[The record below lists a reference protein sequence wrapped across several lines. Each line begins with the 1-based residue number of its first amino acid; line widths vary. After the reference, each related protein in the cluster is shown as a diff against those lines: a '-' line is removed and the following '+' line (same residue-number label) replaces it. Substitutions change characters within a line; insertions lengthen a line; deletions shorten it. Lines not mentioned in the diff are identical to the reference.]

1 MVFVSNSRRVGENL
15 TAMVVFMFY
24 KNLFKCY
31 EINSFERFETN
42 YLFSRGNLNARSADR
57 FFPQED
63 RLSEIVNYGQVQSS
77 LLVLHA

>member
-1 MVFVSNSRRVGENL
+1 MVLISNSRRFGDNL

-24 KNLFKCY
+24 KNLSKCY
-31 EINSFERFETN
+31 EINTFNKFEIN
-42 YLFSRGNLNARSADR
+42 NLFSRGNLNARSTHR